1 MRLVA
6 IKTLH
11 EYFITSGQIYD
22 VEEGPT
28 IYDSYFKPH
37 RSFIT
42 KCDDGKYRKINDY
55 SVSLNISQL
64 NTVWFQDLQE
74 VREKKLNELGI

>member
-28 IYDSYFKPH
+28 IYDSDFKPH

-42 KCDDGKYRKINDY
+42 KCDDGKYRKVNDY
-55 SVSLNISQL
+55 SASLNINQ
-64 NTVWFQDLQE
+64 FRDLQE

>member
-11 EYFITSGQIYD
+11 EYFITAGRIYD
-22 VEEGPT
+22 VEEGP
-28 IYDSYFKPH
+28 IVYDVGFKPH

-42 KCDDGKYRKINDY
+42 KCDDGKYRKVNDY
-55 SVSLNISQL
+55 SVALNINQ
-64 NTVWFQDLQE
+64 FRDLQE

>member
-6 IKTLH
+6 IETLPR
-11 EYFITSGQIYD
+11 YFITAGQIYD
-22 VEEGPT
+22 IEAGPT
-28 IYDSYFKPH
+28 IYDSDFKPH

-42 KCDDGKYRKINDY
+42 KCDDGKYRKVNDY
-55 SVSLNISQL
+55 SASLNINQ
-64 NTVWFQDLQE
+64 FRDLQE

>member
-11 EYFITSGQIYD
+11 EYFITAGRIYD
-22 VEEGPT
+22 VEEGL
-28 IYDSYFKPH
+28 IVYDVDFKPH

-42 KCDDGKYRKINDY
+42 KCDDGKYRKVNDHPIA
-55 SVSLNISQL
+55 LNL
-64 NTVWFQDLQE
+64 NQFQDLQE

>member
-6 IKTLH
+6 IETLPR
-11 EYFITSGQIYD
+11 YFITAGLIYD
-22 VEEGPT
+22 LEEGPT
-28 IYDSYFKPH
+28 IYDSDFKPH

-42 KCDDGKYRKINDY
+42 KCDDEKYRKVNDY
-55 SVSLNISQL
+55 SVGLNINQ
-64 NTVWFQDLQE
+64 FRDLQE

>member
-6 IKTLH
+6 IETLPG
-11 EYFITSGQIYD
+11 YFITAGQIYD
-22 VEEGPT
+22 LEPGPI

-37 RSFIT
+37 KSFIM
-42 KCDDGKYRKINDY
+42 KCDDDKYRKVNDY
-55 SVSLNISQL
+55 PASLNTSQ
-64 NTVWFQDLQE
+64 FQDLQE

>member
-28 IYDSYFKPH
+28 IYDSDFKPH
-37 RSFIT
+37 KSFIM
-42 KCDDGKYRKINDY
+42 KCDDDKYRKVNDY
-55 SVSLNISQL
+55 SVGLNINQ
-64 NTVWFQDLQE
+64 FRDLQE